1 MAKAPITITQDPK
14 NPKNITVKL
23 TDVPLAFADDVFEA
37 KQGSND
43 DGSPRPEFTTS
54 VNVLLD
60 KETDAGKAQ
69 IEGIKQAMR
78 MARDAEWAPQNGK
91 PGVSIAANC
100 YCLQDGEPVDPGT
113 GERAAR
119 WAGYEGKMYLAP
131 KKYLKA
137 KTQEAADREMREKPP
152 VQILGPTKSAIDAQ
166 GKPCFPTLKKEDD
179 LIYSGA
185 VTDVILQIWPYNGV
199 GKKPGGGNHPNR
211 INASLECIKFVRHGE
226 RMGGGTRIDANSAF
240 DEEDGDEVDVGG
252 GSAAQEPADEMDALG

>member
-1 MAKAPITITQDPK
+1 MAKAPITITQ
-14 NPKNITVKL
+14 NGKNITVKL

-37 KQGSND
+37 KQGTND
-43 DGSPRPEFTTS
+43 DGSLRPEFTTS

-60 KETDAGKAQ
+60 KNTETGKAQ
-69 IEGIKQAMR
+69 IDGIKQAMR
-78 MARDAEWAPQNGK
+78 MARDAEWAPKDDGK

-119 WAGYEGKMYLAP
+119 WTGYEEKMYLAP

-137 KTQEAADREMREKPP
+137 KTQEAADREMRDKPP
-152 VQILGPTKSAIDAQ
+152 VQILGPTKSAIDSQ

-185 VTDVILQIWPYNGV
+185 VTDVILQIYPYNGV

-211 INASLECIKFVRHGE
+211 INSTLECIKFVRHGE

-240 DEEDGDEVDVGG
+240 DEEDDADVEIGGGAAAPQAEEVD
-252 GSAAQEPADEMDALG
+252 PLG